1 MTMNEAQLKA
11 ALKQFT
17 GTENWYQHP
26 LFRAYKY
33 TDGVKYLAGEAGAY
47 WLLDRIFGLQYE
59 SEKIQGEPFQVWDL
73 KVHDD
78 KTATLTCTDGN
89 DGPVHQETISF
100 TDFPISIIRFYLTDQ
115 VLLLPSEY

>member
-1 MTMNEAQLKA
+1 MIMNAAQWKA
-11 ALKQFT
+11 ELKQFT
-17 GTENWYQHP
+17 GTENWYQHA
-26 LFRAYKY
+26 LFRAFTY
-33 TDGVKYLAGEAGAY
+33 TDGVRFVAREAGAY

-100 TDFPISIIRFYLTDQ
+100 TDFPISTIRFYLINQ